1 MTARDHLEVPLTH
14 GQRTPRYARGRV
26 EAFLDERGLGE
37 AKQDALVIASE
48 LVTNAV
54 VHGTEPIVLEVS
66 VLDHRL
72 RLAVCDGDNGRSVV
86 AVRDVSEGVTT
97 GRGLKIVDALAHR
110 WGVEGHRGGKSVWA
124 ELDVPAE
131 SAH

>member
-1 MTARDHLEVPLTH
+1 
-14 GQRTPRYARGRV
+14 V

-48 LVTNAV
+48 LVTNAI
-54 VHGTEPIVLEVS
+54 VHGAEPIVLEVM
-66 VLDHRL
+66 VLEHGL
-72 RLAVCDGDNGRSVV
+72 RLEVCDGDNGSSVV
-86 AVRDVSEGVTT
+86 AVRDACEGVTT

-124 ELDVPAE
+124 ELDVPARE
-131 SAH
+131 SAR